1 MSNKNG
7 FDLEGRVAIV
17 TGAAQGLGEAMAE
30 ALAGA
35 GASIIIADV
44 NIAEAKK
51 AAEKLMSSGAKVM
64 AKKVDVSKG
73 SDIDRLVEGTL
84 SEFQSIDIL
93 VNNAGINQGGEF
105 PPESLDERIWDKVM
119 EVNLRSVFLCCKRV
133 GKVMIKQRK
142 GKIINLASI
151 AGLAVTH
158 LTDRH
163 PLAYCV
169 SKAGVIMLTKV
180 LASEWAKYNIN
191 VNAIAPTYF
200 KTAMINP
207 DARIQ
212 TEMIRDI
219 PMGRLGEPKELGGT
233 VIYLAS
239 VASDFVTGHTLLVD
253 GGYTVW

>member
-1 MSNKNG
+1 MENEFS
-7 FDLEGRVAIV
+7 LEGRVAIV

-35 GASIIIADV
+35 NASVIIVDL
-44 NIAEAKK
+44 NIDKAKRVAK
-51 AAEKLMSSGAKVM
+51 KLMSSTAKVI
-64 AKKVDVSKG
+64 AIKVDVSKEK
-73 SDIDRLVEGTL
+73 DIDGLVEEIL
-84 SEFQSIDIL
+84 RKFQHIDIL

-105 PPESLDERIWDKVM
+105 PPESLDERIWDRVM

-142 GKIINLASI
+142 GKIINIASI
-151 AGLAVTH
+151 SGLVANR
-158 LTDRH
+158 LTNRH

-200 KTAMINP
+200 KTSIIHP

-212 TEMIRDI
+212 AEMIRDI
-219 PMGRLGEPKELGGT
+219 PMGRLGRPKELGGT

-253 GGYTVW
+253 GGYTIW